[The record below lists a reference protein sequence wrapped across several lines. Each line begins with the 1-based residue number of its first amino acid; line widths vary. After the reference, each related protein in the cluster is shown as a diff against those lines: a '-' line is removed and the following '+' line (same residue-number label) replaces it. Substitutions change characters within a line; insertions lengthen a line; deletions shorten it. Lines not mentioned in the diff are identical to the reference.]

1 MAGSRRGRSKGGFP
15 GAELRGTLES
25 LFRSALGQAGVVR
38 TVLERGAR
46 EGRARLDDARME
58 RQRTDALVELG
69 EAVLA
74 AVRRGDLVDLEDLPE
89 IAHAVAAL
97 DDLDARLEEHH
108 DERRPRDRHPEVS
121 GRPDVITPARR
132 APAGRDEPPWQRVR
146 EDDDVEDAQ
155 VEPPRRRGGSVGGG
169 DGTVS
174 SASWSPPPAA
184 PQRVWRPPADI
195 PDAPEETAVERP
207 SRRRASEPRPET
219 KPPEAKPAPRARRP
233 SPRAG
238 GISFASEDDD
248 EAADLRE
255 YMHPDDV
262 PAKPERK
269 PDRK

>member
-1 MAGSRRGRSKGGFP
+1 MAGSRRGRSKSGFP
-15 GAELRGTLES
+15 GAELRGTLGT

-38 TVLERGAR
+38 TALERGAR
-46 EGRARLDDARME
+46 EGRARLDDARLE
-58 RQRTDALVELG
+58 RQRTDALVDLG

-74 AVRRGDLVDLEDLPE
+74 AIRRGDLADVEELPE

-97 DDLDARLEEHH
+97 DDLEARLEDHH
-108 DERRPRDRHPEVS
+108 DDRRRH
-121 GRPDVITPARR
+121 GRAGELGGRDVITPARR
-132 APAGRDEPPWQRVR
+132 TREGHGEAPWQRVQG
-146 EDDDVEDAQ
+146 DDDAEEVAA
-155 VEPPRRRGGSVGGG
+155 PRGRGRD

-174 SASWSPPPAA
+174 SASWTPPPAA

-207 SRRRASEPRPET
+207 SRRRASEPRAEARPET
-219 KPPEAKPAPRARRP
+219 RPPEAKPAKPRRP
-233 SPRAG
+233 PARAG
-238 GISFASEDDD
+238 GISFASDDD
-248 EAADLRE
+248 DDADLRD